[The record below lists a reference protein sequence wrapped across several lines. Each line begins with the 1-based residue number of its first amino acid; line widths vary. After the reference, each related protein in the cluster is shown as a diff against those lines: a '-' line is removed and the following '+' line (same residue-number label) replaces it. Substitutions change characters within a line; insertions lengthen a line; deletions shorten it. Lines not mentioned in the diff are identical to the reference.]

1 MRDFAGQALATRLLH
16 FGIQGFHSRPA
27 HSSLGRFAVFAFIS
41 SSNYKVHKAPRKYLR
56 SGKNLRE
63 KAPMHSYRGFL
74 LILVS
79 GIILLA
85 SMIPEPRPV
94 NAQQGQ
100 RLVESVEIS
109 GNRRLR
115 KDDVLYYVQTRPGD
129 VYNEQQ
135 VQRDLQAILALG
147 FFDKTATRVLIEE
160 GARGGVNVIF
170 EVKEL
175 PIIRDLQFEG
185 LKSVQESDVLKAF
198 RERRVGISK
207 ESTYDPVKA
216 RNAIR
221 VLKELLAARG
231 HPNATIEEKRDEVSA
246 TSTALTFVINEGE
259 RVRVVEVQFE
269 GNTVFSDGKLRGA
282 MKYVKEAGLIT
293 RFKGQDILD
302 RQKLEFDLRNVDN
315 YMRSKGY
322 LQARHGEP
330 RVEGVGPRR
339 TGFPILPLPFLSSVD
354 EGLRVTVPIV
364 EGKLYRIGE
373 MKIEGNSI
381 FSEQNVRDVIGLNKG
396 DVANG
401 EKIGKALFE
410 NLKKYYGAQG
420 FIEYTAEP
428 TPTFKENP
436 QKPDEGIVDFVIT
449 IEEGK
454 QFSLRRLEFIGNTFT
469 RDNVLR
475 REVLVNEGDIYNQT
489 AWEYSIIKLN
499 QLGYFDPIDKDKDAD
514 FRTNDEEA
522 TVDVNLK
529 VTERGRQQIS
539 FNGGLSGIGGSFFG
553 LEYSTNNL
561 LGRGEILSLNMSAGN
576 RQKYLQFS
584 FTEPYI
590 KNRPITAGF
599 SLFGY
604 TQKFFGEGTFL
615 SQNLEA
621 QQGLLG
627 SQIDFLNVSDENLF
641 TRTSYGG
648 SLFASA
654 PLSEFYRKRRFTQF
668 SRVGMSYQFSTS
680 TVTDP
685 EANTDPN
692 NPARFIPVV
701 YSQPNILTSRATAS
715 FAYDTRNASID
726 PTSGRELSAQFALA
740 GLGGD
745 VRTYQP
751 TLSYSQFFPVRRK
764 RSERPEVF
772 GFRIIAGTV
781 GSFAISNKVKNA
793 QSLAFVDGVPI
804 FERYFLGDEFTIRG
818 YNVRSISPLAPL
830 DTFITSQNVVI
841 ATNPTETPVPV
852 PGLPASIASIGVFT
866 GASGSNMVQL
876 PRSFTPIGGDTQILG
891 NFEYRIPIIGNTV
904 GLAAFADIGS
914 AFNLRGKDDQ
924 LFSSNFLDDQPFL
937 STVGFIRCPRSPFTI
952 ERVSLTTLAACNAN
966 ADLAVVGFGGIPGLV
981 VRDNRLVTQQELD
994 NARSLGA
1001 FDPVTGLPFGFQ
1013 RVFLRGQAQT
1023 NTAVRISQ
1031 SIFSKLGDYRA
1042 SLGME
1047 VRVQVPVIN
1056 VPFRLIFAYN
1066 PRARED
1072 QIIDGF
1078 PFIFNEKKR
1087 VVRFSVGRTF

>member
-1 MRDFAGQALATRLLH
+1 M
-16 FGIQGFHSRPA
+16 
-27 HSSLGRFAVFAFIS
+27 V
-41 SSNYKVHKAPRKYLR
+41 
-56 SGKNLRE
+56 
-63 KAPMHSYRGFL
+63 
-74 LILVS
+74 
-79 GIILLA
+79 LLA
-85 SMIPEPRPV
+85 SIISAPRLV
-94 NAQQGQ
+94 NAQQSQ
-100 RLVESVEIS
+100 RLVESVDII

-115 KDDVLYYVQTRPGD
+115 KDDILYYVQTRPGD
-129 VYNEQQ
+129 PFSEQQ
-135 VQRDLQAILALG
+135 IQRDLQAILGLG
-147 FFDKTATRVLIEE
+147 FFDKTATRVLTEE

-185 LKSVQESDVLKAF
+185 LKSVPESDVLKAF
-198 RERRVGISK
+198 RERRVGVSK
-207 ESTYDPVKA
+207 ESIYDPVKV

-259 RVRVVEVQFE
+259 RVRVVEIQFE
-269 GNTVFSDGKLRGA
+269 GNTVFSDGKLRSA
-282 MKYVKEAGLIT
+282 MKLVKEAGLIT

-302 RQKLEFDLRNVDN
+302 REKLEFDLRHVDN

-330 RVEGVGPRR
+330 RVESVGPRR

-364 EGKLYRIGE
+364 EGRIYRIGE

-381 FSEQNVRDVIGLNKG
+381 FSESVVRNVIGLNKG
-396 DVANG
+396 DIANG

-410 NLKKYYGAQG
+410 NLKKYYGQQG

-428 TPTFKENP
+428 TPTFKDNP

-475 REVLVNEGDIYNQT
+475 REVLLNEGDIYNQT

-514 FRTNDEEA
+514 FKTNEEEA
-522 TVDVNLK
+522 NVDINLK
-529 VTERGRQQIS
+529 VTEKGRQQIS

-576 RQKYLQFS
+576 RQKYFQFS

-590 KNRPITAGF
+590 RNRPITAGF

-615 SQNLEA
+615 SQNLAA
-621 QQGLLG
+621 QQGLSG
-627 SQIDFLNVSDENLF
+627 SQLDFLNVSSENLF

-648 SLFASA
+648 SLFLSA

-668 SRVGMSYQFSTS
+668 SRIGGSYQFSTS

-685 EANTDPN
+685 KVNQNPSNTTQ
-692 NPARFIPVV
+692 FIPVI
-701 YSQPNILTSRATAS
+701 YSQPNILTSRGTVS
-715 FAYDTRNASID
+715 FAYDTRNASVD
-726 PTSGRELSAQFALA
+726 PTSGRELSVQVALA

-751 TLSYSQFFPVRRK
+751 TLSYTQFFPMRRK
-764 RSERPEVF
+764 RSDHPEVF
-772 GFRIIAGTV
+772 GFRILAGTV
-781 GSFAISNKVKNA
+781 GSFATSAKVRNSN
-793 QSLAFVDGVPI
+793 SLAFVDGVPI
-804 FERYFLGDEFTIRG
+804 FERFFLGDEFTIRG
-818 YNVRSISPLAPL
+818 YNVRSITPLAPL
-830 DTFITSQNVVI
+830 DSFITSRNVVV
-841 ATNPTETPVPV
+841 ASNGSGTPVPV
-852 PGLPASIASIGVFT
+852 PGVPASVAKVGVFT
-866 GASGSNMVQL
+866 GPTGSNVVSL
-876 PRSFTPIGGDTQILG
+876 SRSFTPIGGDTQMLG
-891 NFEYRIPIIGNTV
+891 NFEYRIPVIGNTV

-914 AFNLRGKDDQ
+914 SFNIRSKRDQ

-937 STVGFIRCPRSPFTI
+937 TSVGLVRCSRAPGGIVFA
-952 ERVSLTTLAACNAN
+952 SLSAFAACFTNT
-966 ADLAVVGFGGIPGLV
+966 DLALIGGSALV
-981 VRDNRLVTQQELD
+981 MRDTRLVTTTELE
-994 NARSLGA
+994 NARSLGP
-1001 FDPVTGLPFGFQ
+1001 FDPATGLPFGFQ
-1013 RVFLRGQAQT
+1013 QVFLRGQAQT
-1023 NTAVRISQ
+1023 NTAVRVSQ
-1031 SIFSKLGDYRA
+1031 SLFSKLGDYRA

-1066 PRARED
+1066 PKARQD
-1072 QIIDGF
+1072 QVIDGF
-1078 PFIFNEKKR
+1078 PFTFNEKKK
-1087 VVRFSVGRTF
+1087 VIRFSVGRTF

>member
-1 MRDFAGQALATRLLH
+1 
-16 FGIQGFHSRPA
+16 
-27 HSSLGRFAVFAFIS
+27 
-41 SSNYKVHKAPRKYLR
+41 
-56 SGKNLRE
+56 
-63 KAPMHSYRGFL
+63 MHSYRGFL
-74 LILVS
+74 LIFMS

-85 SMIPEPRPV
+85 SIIFDPQHV
-94 NAQQGQ
+94 SAQGQ
-100 RLVESVEIS
+100 RLVESVDIT

-115 KDDVLYYVQTRPGD
+115 KDDILYYVQTRPGD
-129 VYNEQQ
+129 PYNEQQ
-135 VQRDLQAILALG
+135 VQRDLQAVLALG
-147 FFDKTATRVLIEE
+147 FFDKTATRVLTEE

-185 LKSVQESDVLKAF
+185 LKSVPESDVLKAF

-207 ESTYDPVKA
+207 ESIYDPVKA

-231 HPNATIEEKRDEVSA
+231 HPNATIEERSDEVSA
-246 TSTALTFVINEGE
+246 TSTALTFVIDEGE
-259 RVRVVEVQFE
+259 RVRVVEIQFE
-269 GNTVFSDGKLRGA
+269 GNSIFSDGKLRGA
-282 MKYVKEAGLIT
+282 MKYVKEAGLIS
-293 RFKGQDILD
+293 RFRGQDILD

-330 RVEGVGPRR
+330 RVEGVGKRR

-354 EGLRVTVPIV
+354 EGLRVVVPIV

-381 FSEQNVRDVIGLNKG
+381 FSEDTIRGVIGLSKG

-410 NLKKYYGAQG
+410 NLKKYYGQQG

-475 REVLVNEGDIYNQT
+475 REVLINEGDIYNQS

-514 FRTNDEEA
+514 FKTNEEEA

-561 LGRGEILSLNMSAGN
+561 LGRGEILSINLSAGN

-599 SLFGY
+599 SVFAY

-615 SQNLEA
+615 SQNIEA
-621 QQGLLG
+621 QQGLSG
-627 SQIDFLNVSDENLF
+627 SQLDFLNVSDENLF
-641 TRTSYGG
+641 TRTSYGA
-648 SLFASA
+648 SVFASA

-680 TVTDP
+680 SVTDP
-685 EANTDPN
+685 PVNED
-692 NPARFIPVV
+692 NPSQAIPVV
-701 YSQPNILTSRATAS
+701 YSQASIITSRVTGS
-715 FAYDTRNASID
+715 FNYDTRNASID
-726 PTSGRELSAQFALA
+726 PTTGRELSIQLAVA
-740 GLGGD
+740 GLAGD

-751 TLSYSQFFPVRRK
+751 TVTYSQFIPVRRK
-764 RSERPEVF
+764 RSDRPEVF

-781 GSFAISNKVKNA
+781 GSFATSSKIRDS

-804 FERYFLGDEFTIRG
+804 FERFFLGDEFSIRG

-830 DTFITSQNVVI
+830 ERFVTSQNVVI
-841 ATNPTETPVPV
+841 ASNASGPPIPVPNV
-852 PGLPASIASIGVFT
+852 PPGLANIGVFT
-866 GASGSNMVQL
+866 GTTGSNTAQL
-876 PRSFTPIGGDTQILG
+876 PRSFTPIGADTQILG
-891 NFEYRIPIIGNTV
+891 NFEYRIPVIGNVV

-914 AFNLRGKDDQ
+914 AFNLRSKNDQ
-924 LFSSNFLDDQPFL
+924 TFSSNFLTDQPFL
-937 STVGFIRCPRSPFTI
+937 SSVGFIQCARAPGGLTFA
-952 ERVSLTTLAACNAN
+952 SLSTLAACNGFT
-966 ADLAVVGFGGIPGLV
+966 DLALVGGGLV
-981 VRDNRLVTQQELD
+981 MRDNRLVTTAELD
-994 NARSLGA
+994 NARNNGP
-1001 FDPVTGLPFGFQ
+1001 FDPITGLPFGFQ
-1013 RVFLRGQAQT
+1013 NVFLRGDAQT
-1023 NTAVRISQ
+1023 NTVVRLSQ
-1031 SIFSKLGDYRA
+1031 SLFSKLGDYRA

-1066 PRARED
+1066 PKAREN

-1078 PFIFNEKKR
+1078 PFAFNEKKR
-1087 VVRFSVGRTF
+1087 VMRFSVGRTF